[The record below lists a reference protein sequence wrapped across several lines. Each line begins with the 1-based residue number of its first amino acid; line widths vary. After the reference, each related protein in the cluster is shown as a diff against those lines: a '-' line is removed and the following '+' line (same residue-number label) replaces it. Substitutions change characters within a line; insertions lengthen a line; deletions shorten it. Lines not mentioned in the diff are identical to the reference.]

1 MNGKSILIIDDD
13 DLLCDMI
20 ASLLELEGFAAT
32 IAHDGQAGL
41 EMLAKRQFDLILL
54 DLVMPKIDGIQ
65 FLRQVPSRFPDAPP
79 IVVMSA
85 SVTAQI
91 LELGQDLGIA
101 GMIRKPVSTNLI
113 VETVQ
118 SVLKKANETKK

>member
-1 MNGKSILIIDDD
+1 MSGKSILIIDDD

-20 ASLLELEGFAAT
+20 ASLLELEGFDAT
-32 IAHDGQAGL
+32 IVHDGQAGL
-41 EMLAKRQFDLILL
+41 EILNERSFDLVLL

-65 FLRQVPSRFPDAPP
+65 FLRQVPTRIPNAPP

-91 LELGQDLGIA
+91 LEEGQDLGVA
-101 GMIRKPVSTNLI
+101 GMIRKPVRTNLI
-113 VETVQ
+113 VETVK
-118 SVLKKANETKK
+118 SVLKKADEAKT